1 MSSLLWIF
9 GIFDAGALLML
20 LAELRTGRGLRVHV
34 RPSMPAQWAIAI
46 VVITYC
52 AQLAI
57 SLYAALHQ
65 ALPLPSRALIPLPLA
80 SAITTHQNAVV
91 ATMLLL
97 AGLQTYALLALY
109 RGRPSGRAVALASSV
124 LVVASVLSPAMIS
137 ADAYAYV
144 ADALLGLRAYAP
156 PNVPFSGEFAPIGAW
171 WSTPMP
177 PTPYGPLWLLA
188 CRLVTGP
195 FPSLLG
201 KILALRLLGAGAF
214 LALLGALRALGV
226 PRRAIVVCALN
237 PAVLF
242 CYVASAHNDLLPV
255 SMIAWAAYFS
265 RRRPLLAAVLLAAGG
280 LIKLPLAFFGLPVL
294 AGITNRIA
302 RALLGAC
309 AIVIAAAGSYAIG
322 GRGYL
327 RAIALHV
334 TSSPFMTVMTATV
347 ALAVIV
353 AIVATPWS
361 RRRYRSVVW
370 LIPLSSAYTLS
381 SYVAWSIP
389 YALARRNVL
398 GYLLIAFPVAA
409 VLIDVKFMTPWT
421 LFLVVPL
428 VFVWQIVPLRLNDC
442 R

>member
-20 LAELRTGRGLRVHV
+20 IAELRTSRGLAVHV
-34 RPSMPAQWAIAI
+34 RPAISARPAIAI
-46 VVITYC
+46 VVATYFT
-52 AQLAI
+52 QLAI

-65 ALPLPSRALIPLPLA
+65 ARPLPARALIALPLA

-91 ATMLLL
+91 AAMLLL
-97 AGLQTYALLALY
+97 AAVQTYALLALY
-109 RGRPSGRAVALASSV
+109 RGRPSGRAVGLACGA

-156 PNVPFSGEFAPIGAW
+156 PNVPFLGEFAPIGAW

-177 PTPYGPLWLLA
+177 PTPYGPLWLLV

-201 KILALRLLGAGAF
+201 KILALRLLGAAAF
-214 LALLGALRALGV
+214 LALLGALRALGIS
-226 PRRAIVVCALN
+226 RRAIVVTALN
-237 PAVLF
+237 PGLAF
-242 CYVASAHNDLLPV
+242 SYIASAHNDLLPIAL
-255 SMIAWAAYFS
+255 IAWGAYFS
-265 RRRPLLAAVLLAAGG
+265 RRRPLLAAAMLAAGG
-280 LIKLPLAFFGLPVL
+280 LIKLPLAFFGWPVL

-302 RALLGAC
+302 RASLGAC
-309 AIVIAAAGSYAIG
+309 AILIAAAASYAIG
-322 GRGYL
+322 GRGYV
-327 RAIALHV
+327 RAIASHV
-334 TSSPFMTVMTATV
+334 TSSPFMTVMSAAV
-347 ALAVIV
+347 AVVVVV
-353 AIVATPWS
+353 AIVAALGS
-361 RRRYRSVVW
+361 GRRYRSVVW

-398 GYLLIAFPVAA
+398 GYLLIAFPTAA
-409 VLIDVKFMTPWT
+409 MLVDVKFMTPWT

-428 VFVWQIVPLRLNDC
+428 VFASQIVAFRLNN
-442 R
+442 RR